1 MDGGHEGLLDAEL
14 LVDDIGE
21 RGQTVRRAAGVGDN
35 AHVRAVLVAVD
46 AEDKGRSRVVLGGR
60 GEDNLLRAA
69 LEVAAGLVGGVV
81 GAGGLDD
88 VLRAALAPVDHRGI
102 GLAVDLDVAAVD
114 DEVAAGVLHGA
125 GEVAEHGVVLEQIDH
140 IVDVCLAQVH
150 AADLKLLRA
159 LRQNAQDDASDTTEA
174 VDTDFDHKTN
184 FLPFFKNIF
193 LPPEAVSL

>member
-1 MDGGHEGLLDAEL
+1 M
-14 LVDDIGE
+14 
-21 RGQTVRRAAGVGDN
+21 
-35 AHVRAVLVAVD
+35 
-46 AEDKGRSRVVLGGR
+46 
-60 GEDNLLRAA
+60 
-69 LEVAAGLVGGVV
+69 
-81 GAGGLDD
+81 
-88 VLRAALAPVDHRGI
+88 
-102 GLAVDLDVAAVD
+102 
-114 DEVAAGVLHGA
+114 LHGA
-125 GEVAEHGVVLEQIDH
+125 GEVAEHGVILEQIDH